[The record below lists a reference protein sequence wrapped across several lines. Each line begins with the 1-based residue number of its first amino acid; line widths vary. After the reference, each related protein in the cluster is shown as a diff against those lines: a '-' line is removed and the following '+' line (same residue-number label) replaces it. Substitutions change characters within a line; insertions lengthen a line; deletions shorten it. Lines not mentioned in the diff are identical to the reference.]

1 MQRLKNKEG
10 AEGPTIWQI
19 QKIMNQSMSD
29 SWTDSKLLSGDV
41 VLQVSTDGGAVF
53 LAPFAGGK
61 TGLQR
66 ELRKLTNVPGGVKVK
81 VKRGQAIVDVQAKVA
96 LDESSLLK
104 KNYVLVSLLDATH
117 VATLVDAME
126 QECIA
131 LQARRSQEYAKKD
144 ELMVKMNNMRVKDS
158 YVAYPWE
165 EKMQSYLPVSGSATV
180 FSLLLMPAAL
190 SPKAR
195 DYADVEDTSARAV
208 AWLSAAQASGV
219 PITFVNIQ
227 TEPLFMQV
235 GQDISNLISLF
246 QDREAMDLDVIR
258 AVRLWYMPAAAELA
272 IDLKPEENEA
282 RLGVGISCTEEGFCH
297 VSSVDPG
304 TVADRAGLRTVY
316 QAACAAGKLLVI
328 SRLGEEKITPWL
340 VSSAGSIRCFD
351 TVSMSNK
358 LSLHRQTGQ
367 SVRLHVMVW
376 DGALHDSSG
385 PHGFID
391 DPLGRNKGIPFESS
405 RVSYSTDDEQPPLY
419 YESEEKPYVKGPVE
433 DLAGF
438 HLTSNGH
445 AEPSLMMGTLY
456 QNKYLNEKTL
466 WRSMNAHP

>member
-1 MQRLKNKEG
+1 MAGGGVNSPVVAVKLTG
-10 AEGPTIWQI
+10 AS
-19 QKIMNQSMSD
+19 QSMSD

-81 VKRGQAIVDVQAKVA
+81 VKRGHAIVDVQAKVG

-131 LQARRSQEYAKKD
+131 SQARRSQEYAKKD

-328 SRLGEEKITPWL
+328 SRLGGEKITPWL